1 MFFDFFNFFFV
12 FFKLHKKLD
21 IYTKTII
28 MKKIKLF
35 EQFSVEEFEINKM
48 YESWISENGNDL
60 RMIIEQLE
68 NGDEEDEEEE
78 EEKSKDDEAYD
89 WLADDTISA
98 GEERALRRDM
108 QLLTKGQMAALY
120 LKAKGKYDSEGAGDV
135 ATREDRDV
143 YVVGIP
149 GILDFC
155 RENWRT
161 GGLYITIPGL
171 SDAIGIDSITTVTR
185 TAKKFYQMIAGIGGT
200 ESEIIYDKLVK
211 AYNFFRTQPI
221 DVIQGI
227 AGGEI
232 QDAATANVHRATERP
247 RQGMTKEQRLA
258 LGARV
263 YSWVNTLKNNPMF
276 KETAKAQRNAIAK
289 MNKETG
295 ISDTLLKQVYKEYL
309 IKNKI
314 FNKFNWEL

>member
-1 MFFDFFNFFFV
+1 
-12 FFKLHKKLD
+12 
-21 IYTKTII
+21 

-35 EQFSVEEFEINKM
+35 EQFSVEEFEMNKM

-68 NGDEEDEEEE
+68 NDAAEEE
-78 EEKSKDDEAYD
+78 EEKAEDDKAYD
-89 WLADDTISA
+89 WLSDDTISA
-98 GEERALRRDM
+98 GEERALKRDM

-120 LKAKGKYDSEGAGDV
+120 LKAKGKYDSEGAGDE
-135 ATREDRDV
+135 ATREDGDV

-161 GGLYITIPGL
+161 GRLYITIPGL
-171 SDAIGIDSITTVTR
+171 ADAMGLESRTTITR
-185 TAKKFYQMIAGIGGT
+185 TVKKFYQMIAGIGGT
-200 ESEIIYDKLVK
+200 ESEIIYDKLIK

-227 AGGEI
+227 AGEEI
-232 QDAATANVHRATERP
+232 QDAATSNVHRATERP

-263 YSWVNTLKNNPMF
+263 YSWITTLKNNPAF

-295 ISDTLLKQVYKEYL
+295 ISEVLLKQIYKEYL

>member
-1 MFFDFFNFFFV
+1 MFFDFFHDFFI
-12 FFKLHKKLD
+12 FFKFHKKLD

-48 YESWISENGNDL
+48 YESWISENGNDI

-68 NGDEEDEEEE
+68 NDDAE
-78 EEKSKDDEAYD
+78 EEKEKSEDDEAYD
-89 WLADDTISA
+89 WLTDDTISA
-98 GEERALRRDM
+98 GEERALKRDL
-108 QLLTKGQMAALY
+108 QLLSKSQMAALY
-120 LKAKGKYDSEGAGDV
+120 LKAKGKYDSEGAGDE
-135 ATREDRDV
+135 ATREDRDI

-171 SDAIGIDSITTVTR
+171 ADAMGLTSITTVTR

-227 AGGEI
+227 AGEEI
-232 QDAATANVHRATERP
+232 QNPETANVHRATERP
-247 RQGMTKEQRLA
+247 RQGMTREQRLA
-258 LGARV
+258 IGKRV
-263 YSWVNTLKNNPMF
+263 YSWLQTLKSNPIF

-295 ISDTLLKQVYKEYL
+295 ISETTLKQIYKEYL
-309 IKNKI
+309 IKNKLL
-314 FNKFNWEL
+314 NKFNWEL

>member
-1 MFFDFFNFFFV
+1 
-12 FFKLHKKLD
+12 
-21 IYTKTII
+21 

-35 EQFSVEEFEINKM
+35 EQFSVEEFEMDKI

-68 NGDEEDEEEE
+68 KGDAEEE

-120 LKAKGKYDSEGAGDV
+120 LKAKGKYDSEEAGDKS
-135 ATREDRDV
+135 TREDRDV

-149 GILDFC
+149 KILDFC

-171 SDAIGIDSITTVTR
+171 ADAMGLESLTTLTR

-200 ESEIIYDKLVK
+200 ESEIIYDKLIK

-221 DVIQGI
+221 DVIQRI
-227 AGGEI
+227 AGEEI
-232 QDAATANVHRATERP
+232 QDGATSNVHRATERL

-263 YSWVNTLKNNPMF
+263 YSWVTTLKNNPMF

-295 ISDTLLKQVYKEYL
+295 ISDVLLKKIYKEYL
-309 IKNKI
+309 IKNKL

>member
-1 MFFDFFNFFFV
+1 
-12 FFKLHKKLD
+12 
-21 IYTKTII
+21 

-35 EQFSVEEFEINKM
+35 EQFSVEEFEMDKI

-68 NGDEEDEEEE
+68 NGDAEEE

-120 LKAKGKYDSEGAGDV
+120 LKAKGKYDSEEAGDKS
-135 ATREDRDV
+135 TREDRDV

-149 GILDFC
+149 KILDFC

-171 SDAIGIDSITTVTR
+171 ADAMGLESLTTLTR

-200 ESEIIYDKLVK
+200 ESEIIYDKLIK

-221 DVIQGI
+221 DVIQRI
-227 AGGEI
+227 AGEEI
-232 QDAATANVHRATERP
+232 QDGATSNVHRATERL

-263 YSWVNTLKNNPMF
+263 YSWVTTLKNNPMF

-295 ISDTLLKQVYKEYL
+295 ISDVLLKKIYKEYL
-309 IKNKI
+309 IKNKL

>member
-1 MFFDFFNFFFV
+1 
-12 FFKLHKKLD
+12 
-21 IYTKTII
+21 

-35 EQFSVEEFEINKM
+35 EQFSVEEFEMDKI

-68 NGDEEDEEEE
+68 NGDAEEE

-89 WLADDTISA
+89 WLADDSISA

-120 LKAKGKYDSEGAGDV
+120 LKAKGKYDSEEAGDKS
-135 ATREDRDV
+135 TREDRDV

-149 GILDFC
+149 KILDFC

-171 SDAIGIDSITTVTR
+171 ADAMGLESLTTLTR

-200 ESEIIYDKLVK
+200 ESEIIYDKLIK

-221 DVIQGI
+221 DFIQRI
-227 AGGEI
+227 AGKEI
-232 QDAATANVHRATERP
+232 QDGATSNVHRATERP

-263 YSWVNTLKNNPMF
+263 YSWVTTLKNNPMF
-276 KETAKAQRNAIAK
+276 KQTAKAQRNAIAK

-295 ISDTLLKQVYKEYL
+295 ISDVLLKKIYKEYL
-309 IKNKI
+309 IKNKL